1 MVKLSTH
8 KRAGKKPSEPT
19 VRELTTPLLTYRA
32 LQMGLRLEE
41 LEDVEVGELIDIL
54 IEASND
60 NYDYPKRATQEDMQ
74 KYF

>member
-1 MVKLSTH
+1 
-8 KRAGKKPSEPT
+8 
-19 VRELTTPLLTYRA
+19 
-32 LQMGLRLEE
+32 MGLRLEE

-54 IEASND
+54 IEAGND